1 VFIDQFVSLAS
12 KNDTEIV
19 KTVDDPFE
27 FATGGQLHNDMAPIP
42 PDPVEKLI
50 LYIDLILQHIFSPPL
65 SKKALT
71 SENIFSRLE
80 DMSRQQTVLSALNHV
95 HCLLA

>member
-12 KNDTEIV
+12 KDDTEIV

-27 FATGGQLHNDMAPIP
+27 FATGGQLYNDMDPVP

-50 LYIDLILQHIFSPPL
+50 LHIDLILHHGSLPSSP
-65 SKKALT
+65 SRDFRKK
-71 SENIFSRLE
+71 S
-80 DMSRQQTVLSALNHV
+80 V
-95 HCLLA
+95 

>member
-12 KNDTEIV
+12 KDDTEIV

-27 FATGGQLHNDMAPIP
+27 FATGGQLYNDMAPVP

-50 LYIDLILQHIFSPPL
+50 LNIDLILQHGSLPSSLWKTYAIY
-65 SKKALT
+65 
-71 SENIFSRLE
+71 LE
-80 DMSRQQTVLSALNHV
+80 IV
-95 HCLLA
+95 